1 MTIAAGDLIERFH
14 IVMPGPDSSNARHS
28 GLGLKGVPSNWLP
41 PGKTAAVVFT
51 IDDIHPGTSRDAYEA
66 GGDLADGQFRFLLRL
81 LAQHPQLRA
90 TLFATADWRATYPSL
105 SRPLLMRIPF
115 LRDLWCDLNTL
126 PKGTMRLDK
135 FPDFVDFL
143 KNLPRVE
150 IGLHGLSHMR
160 RGHPS
165 HVEYL
170 TASETECQQSLTS
183 IVEIF
188 QRAGLR
194 FVPGMSPP
202 GWNLSPALANAMKH
216 ACLTFVGAARDLNTP
231 IRAKA
236 MSHMSGITGVSL
248 LEPEWV
254 YGGLLNFTTNYQ
266 ATSSLARAEAI
277 LEHGGLLAVKAHI
290 IKRAG
295 SYVALDGL
303 DDRYCDQL
311 HVLFDRLES
320 LGSGLWWTTMGE
332 IAANCVAA
340 AVSGNATFSVASQ

>member
-1 MTIAAGDLIERFH
+1 M
-14 IVMPGPDSSNARHS
+14 MPGPDSFNGRLS
-28 GLGLKGVPSNWLP
+28 GLGLKGVPANWLP

-66 GGDLADGQFRFLLRL
+66 GGDLAEGQLRFVLRL
-81 LAQHPQLRA
+81 LAEHPQLRA
-90 TLFATADWRATYPSL
+90 TLFATADWRATQPSL

-115 LRDLWCDLNTL
+115 LREIWCDLNTL
-126 PKGTMRLDK
+126 PQGTMQLDK

-150 IGLHGLSHMR
+150 IGLHGLSHTR

-170 TASETECQQSLTS
+170 TASEPECQQSLAS

-188 QRAGLR
+188 QRAGLP
-194 FVPGMSPP
+194 FVPGMTPP
-202 GWNLSPALANAMKH
+202 GWHLSPALANAMKQ
-216 ACLTFVGAARDLNTP
+216 AGLTFVGSSRDLNTP
-231 IRAKA
+231 IGADAR
-236 MSHMSGITGVSL
+236 SQMSGITGVSL

-254 YGGLLNFTTNYQ
+254 HGGLLNFTTNYQ

-277 LEHGGLLAVKAHI
+277 IGHGGLLAIKAHI
-290 IKRAG
+290 VKRAG
-295 SYVALDGL
+295 TYVAIDGL
-303 DDRYCDQL
+303 DERYCDQL
-311 HVLFDRLES
+311 HALFARLEA
-320 LGSGLWWTTMGE
+320 LGNALWWTTMGE

-340 AVSGNATFSVASQ
+340 AVSRNATPMLSQ